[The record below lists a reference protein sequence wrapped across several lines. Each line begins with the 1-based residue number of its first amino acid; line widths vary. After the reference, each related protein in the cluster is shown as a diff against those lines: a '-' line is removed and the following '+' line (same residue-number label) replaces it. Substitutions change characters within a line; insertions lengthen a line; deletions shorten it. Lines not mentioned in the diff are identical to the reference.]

1 MLGGGAAL
9 GLLPFQLS
17 PLWSVGSL
25 YASTEARLVVL
36 ASYVVSLARAHAAG
50 PATEVVGTSIARGLS
65 SAALLAVTVLLLHL
79 GGLSLRDDVIERRNT
94 AALAA
99 LVGAVLG
106 VGGAFGL
113 ALAQGTELAQLLVQV
128 SAVALAVP
136 LSWWGL
142 AALGRTHDLVTID
155 RDEGAGVRAGVILA
169 GVGLACARGLALGE
183 GSLVRIAA
191 SSWPALALVVGGGLF
206 ERFVAS
212 RSTSSSR
219 LLAVPAALAL
229 LAVDLALATDR
240 ALF

>member
-50 PATEVVGTSIARGLS
+50 PATEALGTSIARGLS

-99 LVGAVLG
+99 LAGAVLG
-106 VGGAFGL
+106 VGGAFGVVL
-113 ALAQGTELAQLLVQV
+113 QGTELAQLLVEV

-136 LSWWGL
+136 ASWWGL
-142 AALGRTHDLVTID
+142 SVLGRTHDLVTIE

-169 GVGLACARGLALGE
+169 GVGLACARGLALGH
-183 GSLVRIAA
+183 GSLERVVI

-229 LAVDLALATDR
+229 IAVDLALATDR